1 MLALTHAFR
10 ASPREFSS
18 DLVRVRVSVLTVDI
32 KDDNQAV
39 VAPAGPTPAAAG
51 PAPAAASAAMAP
63 ASSSSHSQLQAQQ
76 QPQPAIPEKSEKR
89 RDFETTEE
97 ERELRSESGNKTAF
111 VPKPPA
117 GPVPMGS
124 SPSSLPHHASIISL
138 C

>member
-32 KDDNQAV
+32 KDDKQAV
-39 VAPAGPTPAAAG
+39 VAPAGPTPAAV
-51 PAPAAASAAMAP
+51 SAAMAP